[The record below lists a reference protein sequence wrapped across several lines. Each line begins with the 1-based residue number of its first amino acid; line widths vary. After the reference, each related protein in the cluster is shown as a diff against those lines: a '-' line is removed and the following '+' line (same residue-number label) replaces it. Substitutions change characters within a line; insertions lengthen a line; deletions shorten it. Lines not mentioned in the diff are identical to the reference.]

1 MNEEKHMKDDDK
13 TLITAL
19 RGGGHDDVA
28 DALAGKVR
36 AAEEP
41 AEEPA
46 QRPAPRTKEEADEQ
60 FLADVK
66 SRINDPW
73 TSTGLF

>member
-1 MNEEKHMKDDDK
+1 MKDDDK
-13 TLITAL
+13 TLINAL
-19 RGGGHDDVA
+19 RGGDHDDVA
-28 DALAGKVR
+28 DALERKLQV
-36 AAEEP
+36 

-46 QRPAPRTKEEADEQ
+46 QQPAPTADEQ

-66 SRINDPW
+66 STINDPW